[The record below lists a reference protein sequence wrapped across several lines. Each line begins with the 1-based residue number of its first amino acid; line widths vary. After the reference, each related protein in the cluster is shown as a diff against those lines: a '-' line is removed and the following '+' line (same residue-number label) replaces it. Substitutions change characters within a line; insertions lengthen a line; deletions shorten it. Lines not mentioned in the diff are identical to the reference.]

1 MNRDQTRNR
10 AEYTTGCSTICCR
23 MITFTFD
30 LCLGS
35 LRPDSLC
42 LRSPELSVALHSAG
56 CCLKIPRWSEG
67 PESAEFDDP
76 VLQKRNHHSNVNQSH
91 PDRSRKPRKPLAHT
105 SFSHSVS
112 AFCRRRISISTWLRA
127 CFSLTSK
134 APLSV
139 SLLVRISLQDPSSCS
154 VLAHLRRQ
162 SSKFLAIWM
171 KSKKQQGQT
180 LMVQQTVRWD
190 ALSLRSRT
198 IKYSLGSMLSFRRSI
213 CDLIS
218 SYKLWRFSTAISM
231 MSSEWRPFK
240 IHNIYDYFRIT
251 RAISQ
256 YRFGRLQ
263 RVTH

>member
-1 MNRDQTRNR
+1 M
-10 AEYTTGCSTICCR
+10 CCR
-23 MITFTFD
+23 MITFTFG

-42 LRSPELSVALHSAG
+42 SRSPELSAALHSAG

-76 VLQKRNHHSNVNQSH
+76 VLQQRNQHSNMNQSYS
-91 PDRSRKPRKPLAHT
+91 DGSSRQPRKLLART

-139 SLLVRISLQDPSSCS
+139 WVLVRISLQDPSSCS
-154 VLAHLRRQ
+154 VHAHLRRQ
-162 SSKFLAIWM
+162 SSKFFAIWM

-180 LMVQQTVRWD
+180 LMAQQTVWWD
-190 ALSLRSRT
+190 ALHLWSRT
-198 IKYSLGSMLSFRRSI
+198 IKYSLGSMLSLRRSI

-218 SYKLWRFSTAISM
+218 SYKLWRFSTAVSM
-231 MSSEWRPFK
+231 MSLEWRPFK
-240 IHNIYDYFRIT
+240 IHNIYDYFRFT
-251 RAISQ
+251 WTGLQCPNTALAI
-256 YRFGRLQ
+256 YN
-263 RVTH
+263 V